1 MKNRRV
7 GDNQTASLP
16 ASQERDDR
24 TSRLSVL
31 KHSWQSA
38 LHIDRSQITA
48 VQAIRGTI
56 GFVVP
61 LALGVA
67 TGHVVEGV
75 SLAGG
80 AATLGAVG
88 LTYTYRARTR
98 TLLLACAGIAFS
110 AFVGSIVGRIDWL
123 AILVLG
129 LWGFGAGLLAAIS
142 QPAMVIGI
150 QSVLALI
157 ILTHFALDPLHA
169 LLQALLML
177 VGALFQ
183 TLLAIIPFPRRYTTP
198 ERAALSSVYQKLA
211 DYTIDSVKE
220 QNRRDIR
227 SSLLNAYT
235 TLGDT
240 NVRSPQGKM
249 FIALFEEAERI
260 RLLIIALT
268 RLCLICA
275 AFAAR
280 ARDAPCTSHRPRA
293 CRRSTRCGRPRR
305 ARYPLA

>member
-1 MKNRRV
+1 MKNKQ
-7 GDNQTASLP
+7 N
-16 ASQERDDR
+16 R
-24 TSRLSVL
+24 TVSVQSTRESGNGISWFSVL
-31 KHSWQSA
+31 KRSWQSA

-48 VQAIRGTI
+48 VQAVRGTI
-56 GFVVP
+56 GFVLP

-110 AFVGSIVGRIDWL
+110 AFVGSLVGRIDWL

-129 LWGFGAGLLAAIS
+129 LWGFGAGLLVAIS

-150 QSVLALI
+150 QSILAFI
-157 ILTHFALDPLHA
+157 ILSHFALDPLHA
-169 LLQALLML
+169 LLQALLMFA
-177 VGALFQ
+177 GALFQ
-183 TLLAIIPFPRRYTTP
+183 TLLAILPFPRRYTTP
-198 ERAALSSVYQKLA
+198 ERAALAATYQKLA
-211 DYTIDSVKE
+211 DYTLDSAKE

-227 SSLLNAYT
+227 SSLLQAYT
-235 TLGDT
+235 TLRDT
-240 NVRSPQGKM
+240 NVRSQQGKM

-260 RLLIIALT
+260 RLIIIALT
-268 RLCLICA
+268 RLCPI
-275 AFAAR
+275 
-280 ARDAPCTSHRPRA
+280 
-293 CRRSTRCGRPRR
+293 
-305 ARYPLA
+305 